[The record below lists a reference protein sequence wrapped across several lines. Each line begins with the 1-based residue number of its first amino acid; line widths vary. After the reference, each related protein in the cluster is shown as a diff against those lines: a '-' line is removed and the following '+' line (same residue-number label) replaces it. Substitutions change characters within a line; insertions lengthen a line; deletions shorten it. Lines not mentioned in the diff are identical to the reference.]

1 MGVRLILGAVV
12 ALVVLAMTGV
22 LGFLSPIAE
31 GIYLAA
37 YGHPMP
43 HRNGDAA
50 QQINDWLSFLPN
62 DPTTRG
68 LIVCGVI
75 IGILVVLF
83 FSGLFTM
90 KMKRIGRARQ
100 ARKDARNRAMDSY
113 HVTR

>member
-1 MGVRLILGAVV
+1 MGIRLALGAVV

-22 LGFLSPIAE
+22 LTFLSPIAE

-43 HRNGDAA
+43 HRDGSAI
-50 QQINDWLSFLPN
+50 QQVNDWLSFLPS

-75 IGILVVLF
+75 IGLMVLNF
-83 FSGLFTM
+83 IIGLITM
-90 KMKRIGRARQ
+90 KVKRISRARQ
-100 ARKDARNRAMDSY
+100 ARKAAETRAIDSY
-113 HVTR
+113 HVA